1 MSATPRKDGALRVA
15 VTALNATDNPAPGV
29 AVIRALRLRKDSC
42 ERIVGLTY
50 DALDS
55 GIYSHDLAD
64 AAYLLPYPSQGLE
77 AFRDRLLEIHS
88 RERLDVIVPTV
99 DAELPSFLE
108 LEPEL
113 REVGIGM
120 FLPTKEAFELRSK
133 VHLLDLAERAGV
145 DTPKAAVISDVA
157 ELAKVHER
165 VPYPF
170 YVKGVFYG
178 AHLAR
183 SLDEAIIGFHK
194 SVAQWGL
201 PAIVQEQVDGEE
213 FDVVAVGDGKG
224 GLVGAVPMKKTL
236 LTDKGKGWAGIAVKD
251 PDLIRVTEAFM
262 HASSWRGPCE
272 VEVIRDKE
280 GVYHLLEI
288 NPRFPA
294 WCYMSAG
301 AGMNLPLAVV
311 QLAAGRTPD
320 PLGAFEPGTMF
331 VRIALDQIAKVSD
344 FEAIAT
350 TGELVRTREGGQR

>member
-1 MSATPRKDGALRVA
+1 MSREKRPLTVA

-29 AVIRALRLRKDSC
+29 AVIRALRLAHGSC
-42 ERIVGLTY
+42 KRIIGLTY

-55 GIYSHDLAD
+55 GIYAKDLAD
-64 AAYLLPYPSQGLE
+64 AVYLLPYPSRGLE
-77 AFRDRLLEIHS
+77 PFRERLLEIHE
-88 RERLDVIVPTV
+88 REKLDVVVPTV
-99 DAELPSFLE
+99 DAELPTFIQ

-113 REVGIGM
+113 RAVGIGM
-120 FLPTKEAFELRSK
+120 MLPSREQFELRSK
-133 VHLLDLAERAGV
+133 VHLNELGERAGIEV
-145 DTPKAAVISDVA
+145 PKTAVVSDVR

-183 SLDEAIIGFHK
+183 SLDEAVVGFHK

-201 PAIVQEQVDGEE
+201 PVIVQQRIDGEE
-213 FDVVAVGDGKG
+213 FDVVAVGDGDG
-224 GLVGAVPMKKTL
+224 GLIGAVPMKKTL

-251 PDLIRVTEAFM
+251 PELLRVTEAFM
-262 HASSWRGPCE
+262 RASSWRGPCE

-280 GVYHLLEI
+280 GVYHLLEV

-294 WCYMSAG
+294 WCFMSAG

-311 QLAAGRTPD
+311 QRAAGQTPD
-320 PLGAFEPGTMF
+320 PLGAFVPGTMF
-331 VRIALDQIAKVSD
+331 VRISLDQIATVAD
-344 FEAIAT
+344 FETIAT
-350 TGELVRTREGGQR
+350 TGELVRDGGNR

>member
-1 MSATPRKDGALRVA
+1 MSSPKRPLTVA

-29 AVIRALRLRKDSC
+29 AVIRALRLAEGSC
-42 ERIVGLTY
+42 KRIIGLTY

-55 GIYSHDLAD
+55 GVYARDLAD

-77 AFRDRLLEIHS
+77 PFRERLLQIHE
-88 RERLDVIVPTV
+88 REQLDVIVPTL
-99 DAELPSFLE
+99 DSELPFFIALAPE
-108 LEPEL
+108 LEKL
-113 REVGIGM
+113 GIGM
-120 FLPTKEAFELRSK
+120 FLPTREQLELRSK
-133 VHLLDLAERAGV
+133 VHLVELGERAGIEV
-145 DTPKAAVISDVA
+145 PKAAVLSDVR

-183 SLDEAIIGFHK
+183 SLDEAVVGFHK
-194 SVAQWGL
+194 TVAQWGL
-201 PAIVQEQVDGEE
+201 PVIIQQRVDGEE
-213 FDVVAVGDGKG
+213 FDVVAVGDGEG

-251 PDLIRVTEAFM
+251 PELLRVTEAFM
-262 HASSWRGPCE
+262 RASRWRGPCE
-272 VEVIRDKE
+272 VEVMRDTE
-280 GVYHLLEI
+280 GVYHLLEV

-311 QLAAGRTPD
+311 QRAARIDPD
-320 PLGAFEPGTMF
+320 PLGAFTPGTMF
-331 VRIALDQIAKVSD
+331 VRIALDQIANVAD
-344 FEAIAT
+344 FETIAT
-350 TGELVRTREGGQR
+350 TGEFARKGGQR

>member
-1 MSATPRKDGALRVA
+1 MSDAKRPLRVA

-29 AVIRALRLRKDSC
+29 AVIRALRLAPGAT

-55 GIYSHDLAD
+55 GIYARGLAD
-64 AAYLLPYPSQGLE
+64 ASYLLPYPSQGLE
-77 AFRDRLLEIHS
+77 PFRERILEIHQ
-88 RERLDVIVPTV
+88 RENLDVIIPTV

-113 REVGIGM
+113 RARGVGM
-120 FLPTKEAFELRSK
+120 FLPTREQFELRSK
-133 VHLLDLAERAGV
+133 VHLAELGARAGIDV
-145 DTPKAAVISDVA
+145 PKTAIVSDVS

-183 SLDEAIIGFHK
+183 SYDEAVVGFHK
-194 SVAQWGL
+194 SVAQWGV
-201 PAIVQEQVDGEE
+201 PVIIQQRVDGDE
-213 FDVVAVGDGKG
+213 FDVVAVGDGEG

-251 PDLIRVTEAFM
+251 PELVRVTEAFM
-262 HASSWRGPCE
+262 RASSWRGPCE
-272 VEVIRDKE
+272 VEVMRDKE
-280 GVYHLLEI
+280 GTYHLLEV

-294 WCYMSAG
+294 WCFMSAG
-301 AGMNLPLAVV
+301 AGMNLPLAVA
-311 QLAAGRTPD
+311 QRAAGMEPD
-320 PLGAFEPGTMF
+320 ALGAFVPGTMF
-331 VRIALDQIAKVSD
+331 VRIALDQIANVAE

-350 TGELVRTREGGQR
+350 RGELVRDGGER

>member
-1 MSATPRKDGALRVA
+1 VSTTKRPLTVA

-29 AVIRALRLRKDSC
+29 AVIRALHLAEGSC
-42 ERIVGLTY
+42 RRIVGLTY

-55 GIYSHDLAD
+55 GIYASDLAD

-77 AFRDRLLEIHS
+77 PFRERILEIHA
-88 RERLDVIVPTV
+88 REQFDVIVPTV
-99 DAELPSFLE
+99 DAELPSFIE

-113 REVGIGM
+113 RELGIGM
-120 FLPTKEAFELRSK
+120 FLPTREQFDLRSK
-133 VHLLDLAERAGV
+133 VHLVELGERAGILV
-145 DTPKAAVISDVA
+145 PKTAVLSDVG
-157 ELAKVHER
+157 EMAKVHER

-183 SLDEAIIGFHK
+183 SLDEAIVGFHK
-194 SVAQWGL
+194 SAAQWGL
-201 PAIVQEQVDGEE
+201 PVIVQQRVDGDE
-213 FDVVAVGDGKG
+213 FDVVAVGDGHG

-251 PDLIRVTEAFM
+251 PELLRVTEAFM
-262 HASSWRGPCE
+262 RASSWRGPCE

-280 GVYHLLEI
+280 GVYHLLEV

-311 QLAAGRTPD
+311 QLAAGVPPD
-320 PLGAFEPGTMF
+320 PLGAFVPGTMF
-331 VRIALDQIAKVSD
+331 VRISLDQIASVAD
-344 FEAIAT
+344 FETIAT
-350 TGELVRTREGGQR
+350 TGELVRDGGRR